1 MTAPTVAARLLERT
15 AIPATVAACAAMIAD
30 RPDRTLTLFAA
41 LGYLALALLLSLTA
55 QAPTSPQLPLFDDP
69 FTPDA
74 DSAPFAIRVHPE
86 EH

>member
-1 MTAPTVAARLLERT
+1 VSQPGA
-15 AIPATVAACAAMIAD
+15 
-30 RPDRTLTLFAA
+30 
-41 LGYLALALLLSLTA
+41 YLLLSLTA
-55 QAPTSPQLPLFDDP
+55 QAPTSTQLPLFDDP